1 MRHRLMPR
9 TTSCTDS
16 GREMGPASRR
26 CPAAGA
32 SPSVGSFPPCPSRAG
47 RWGASGRT
55 TGAWTVATWSQCMGS
70 PVRAPP
76 SIRRLSRTRWHGRG
90 RGGGK
95 PAGEKASGH
104 CSARGTAPHTHHFG
118 RRRRAGDLR
127 RGQRHAQRQSNRQHP
142 CQQLSAIVRSLPGGA
157 ARATSAPTNENTEW
171 TPGGARGRGPRRP
184 AAARRAAERTPHGG
198 GGGAWPRPRPG
209 PLVSANTEPK

>member
-1 MRHRLMPR
+1 
-9 TTSCTDS
+9 
-16 GREMGPASRR
+16 
-26 CPAAGA
+26 
-32 SPSVGSFPPCPSRAG
+32 
-47 RWGASGRT
+47 
-55 TGAWTVATWSQCMGS
+55 VATWSQCMGS

-209 PLVSANTEPK
+209 PLVSANTERSRNQSEAVTHESCPY